1 LATATHHEEARETND
16 ERRRVEREM
25 KQSQGVAR
33 RKEGEVSA
41 IESGR
46 EELMREKVSHSY
58 EIYKFLFIIYQTK
71 TKTKPK
77 LTPNPNPTG

>member
-1 LATATHHEEARETND
+1 
-16 ERRRVEREM
+16 M

-71 TKTKPK
+71 TKPK